1 MAVENDKGVMV
12 TGEEGRVGE
21 VEGCGNGYA
30 VVAEM
35 GVPTICGLVL
45 FCFPF

>member
-21 VEGCGNGYA
+21 VEGCGNGCA

-35 GVPTICGLVL
+35 GGWCGGWGGGL
-45 FCFPF
+45 